1 MGTLAPLKSGRIW
14 LLISRLW
21 LELATLALISVSGLL
36 TQPLPIMSPNAC
48 CSVIHRMK
56 HRMKQRAFHPSAGF
70 TTFEQATTK

>member
-56 HRMKQRAFHPSAGF
+56 QQSFHPSVGF